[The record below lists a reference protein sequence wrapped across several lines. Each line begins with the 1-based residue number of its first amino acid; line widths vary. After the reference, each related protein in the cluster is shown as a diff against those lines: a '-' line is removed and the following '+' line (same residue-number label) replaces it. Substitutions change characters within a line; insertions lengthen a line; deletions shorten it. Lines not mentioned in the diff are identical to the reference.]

1 MQIRW
6 LEDAVLDL
14 QELYQYIF
22 YDSPQ
27 AAKRVTKRI
36 QQAINILA
44 EQPYIGRAGRVHG
57 TRELIISGTPYI
69 VPYRVKMNKLEILRV
84 LHGAMQ
90 WPDSFKG

>member
-1 MQIRW
+1 MQIKW
-6 LEDAVLDL
+6 LEYAVLDL
-14 QELYQYIF
+14 QELYQYIS
-22 YDSPQ
+22 YDSAQ

-36 QQAINILA
+36 QKAVNMLA

-57 TRELIISGTPYI
+57 TRELIITGTPYI
-69 VPYRVKMNKLEILRV
+69 VPYRVKIDKLEILRV